1 MIDDPPTGGV
11 SAPLVELRG
20 ITKRFPGGTLANDA
34 IDLELRQ
41 GEILALL
48 GENGAGKSTL
58 MSILYGLYRPDEG
71 EIRLRGQAVRFR
83 SAHDAI
89 RHGLGMVHQDF
100 MLVPTLTVAENLML
114 GQPSPRAP
122 LLEDRRAVAARITEL
137 TLRHGLAVD
146 PLARVDR
153 LSVGQ
158 QQRVEILKALYRG
171 AEILILDEPTAV
183 LTPQEVDELL
193 AVLRGLAADGRS
205 IVFISHKLDEALRL
219 ADRIAVLR
227 GGRLVATVPAASIDA
242 RALGRL
248 MVGRDLERPVATHSG
263 GQREPR
269 LVLRKV
275 EVADDRGLP
284 ALRGIDLVVHAGEI
298 VAIAGVD
305 GNGQRELEEAIT
317 GLRPPRSGRILLAGR
332 DVTAATTHHR
342 LAAGLGYV
350 ASDRY
355 GRALIRDFAVADN
368 LVLERFDRPPFSHAG
383 ILDHAAIERH
393 ARQLVEAY
401 GIRAASIQTPA
412 GQLSGGNA
420 QKLVLARAL
429 SQEPTVLLVCQPT
442 RGVDVGAIE
451 QVHGELLRRRDA
463 GMAIL
468 LISTEL
474 DEVLALADRILVLSA
489 GRIAGERQAG
499 AANAE
504 QLGLMM
510 GGRHEAPAHVA

>member
-1 MIDDPPTGGV
+1 VIDDPSTGGA

-20 ITKRFPGGTLANDA
+20 VTKRFPGGALANDA
-34 IDLELRQ
+34 IDLELRH

-122 LLEDRRAVAARITEL
+122 LLESRRSVAARITGL
-137 TLRHGLAVD
+137 ALRHGLAID
-146 PLARVDR
+146 PLARVDG

-183 LTPQEVDELL
+183 LTPQETDELL
-193 AVLRGLAADGRS
+193 AVLRDLAANGRS
-205 IVFISHKLDEALRL
+205 IVFISHKLDEALRV

-227 GGRLVATVPAASIDA
+227 SGRLVATMPASSIDA

-248 MVGRDLERPVATHSG
+248 MVGRDLGSIVATHSA

-269 LVLRKV
+269 LTLRNI
-275 EVADDRGLP
+275 EVVDDRGLP

-298 VAIAGVD
+298 VGIAGVD
-305 GNGQRELEEAIT
+305 GNGQRELEEAIV
-317 GLRPPRSGRILLAGR
+317 GLRPPRSGCILLAAR
-332 DVTAATTHHR
+332 DVTTANPRQR
-342 LAAGLGYV
+342 LGSGLGYV
-350 ASDRY
+350 ASDRF
-355 GRALIRDFAVADN
+355 GRALLRDFAVADN
-368 LVLERFDRPPFSHAG
+368 LVLERFDRAPFSRAG
-383 ILDHAAIERH
+383 ILDPAAIGHH
-393 ARQLVEAY
+393 ARQLVQAFD
-401 GIRAASIQTPA
+401 IRAASSQIPA
-412 GQLSGGNA
+412 ARLSGGNA
-420 QKLVLARAL
+420 QKVVLARAL
-429 SQEPTVLLVCQPT
+429 AQTPTVLLVCQPT
-442 RGVDVGAIE
+442 RGVDIGAIE

-474 DEVLALADRILVLSA
+474 DEVLALSDRILVLSA

-504 QLGLMM
+504 ELGLMM

>member
-1 MIDDPPTGGV
+1 VVGDPGPVGGLAV
-11 SAPLVELRG
+11 VELRG
-20 ITKRFPGGTLANDA
+20 ITKRFPGGTVANDA
-34 IDLELRQ
+34 VDLELRQ

-71 EIRLRGQAVRFR
+71 ELRVRGRTVRFR
-83 SAHDAI
+83 SSHDAI
-89 RHGLGMVHQDF
+89 GHGLGMVHQHF
-100 MLVPTLTVAENLML
+100 MLVPTLTVAENMML

-122 LLEDRRAVAARITEL
+122 LLEDREVVAARIAEL
-137 TLRHGLAVD
+137 AERHGLAVE
-146 PLARVDR
+146 PRARVDR

-193 AVLRGLAADGRS
+193 TVLRGLAADGRT
-205 IVFISHKLDEALRL
+205 IVFISHKLDEALRV

-227 GGRLVATVPAASIDA
+227 GGRLVATVPAHSTDA

-248 MVGRDLERPVATHSG
+248 MVGHDLEGVIATHRTG
-263 GQREPR
+263 AGEPR
-269 LVLRKV
+269 LVLRDI
-275 EVADDRGLP
+275 EADDRGVP

-298 VAIAGVD
+298 VGIAGVD
-305 GNGQRELEEAIT
+305 GNGQLELEEVIA
-317 GLRPPRSGRILLAGR
+317 GLRSPRRGRMLLAGR
-332 DVTAATTHHR
+332 DVTAATPGQR
-342 LAAGLGYV
+342 FAAGLGYV

-355 GRALIRDFAVADN
+355 GRALLRDFAIAEN
-368 LVLERFDRPPFSHAG
+368 LVLERFHRPPFSRAG
-383 ILDHAAIERH
+383 MLDRAAIERH
-393 ARQLVEAY
+393 ARRLVQAFA
-401 GIRAASIQTPA
+401 IRAPSLATPA
-412 GQLSGGNA
+412 GRLSGGNA

-451 QVHGELLRRRDA
+451 QAHRELLQRRDA

-474 DEVLALADRILVLSA
+474 DEILALADRILVLYE
-489 GRIAGERQAG
+489 GRIAGERRAG
-499 AANAE
+499 EATAE
-504 QLGLMM
+504 ELGLMM
-510 GGRHEAPAHVA
+510 GGRHAAPVPAA

>member
-1 MIDDPPTGGV
+1 VAGDPPTAGG
-11 SAPLVELRG
+11 SAALVELRG
-20 ITKRFPGGTLANDA
+20 ISKRFPGGTLANDA

-41 GEILALL
+41 SEILALL

-58 MSILYGLYRPDEG
+58 MSILYGLLRPDQG
-71 EIRLRGQAVRFR
+71 EIRLRGQTVRFR

-89 RHGLGMVHQDF
+89 RHGLGMVHQHF

-137 TLRHGLAVD
+137 ARRHGLAVD
-146 PLARVDR
+146 PHSRVES

-205 IVFISHKLDEALRL
+205 IVFISHKLDEVLRL

-227 GGRLVATVPAASIDA
+227 GGRLVATVAAASTDA

-248 MVGRDLERPVATHSG
+248 MVGRDLENVVATHAA

-269 LVLRKV
+269 LTLRRV
-275 EVADDRGLP
+275 EAVDDRGVP

-298 VAIAGVD
+298 VGIAGVD
-305 GNGQRELEEAIT
+305 GNGQRELEEVIA
-317 GLRPPRSGRILLAGR
+317 GLRPLRSGRILLAGH
-332 DVTAATTHHR
+332 DVTIAPVSRR
-342 LAAGLGYV
+342 LAAGLGHV

-355 GRALIRDFAVADN
+355 GRALLRDFTIADN
-368 LVLERFDRPPFSHAG
+368 LVLGRFHRPPFSRAG
-383 ILDHAAIERH
+383 ILDRAAIEEH
-393 ARQLVEAY
+393 AGRLAETF
-401 GIRAASIQTPA
+401 GIRAASIDSPA
-412 GQLSGGNA
+412 GRLSGGNA

-429 SQEPTVLLVCQPT
+429 SQAPPVLLVCQPT

-474 DEVLALADRILVLSA
+474 DEVLALSDRILVLYE
-489 GRIAGERQAG
+489 GRIAGERRAG
-499 AANAE
+499 AATADE
-504 QLGLMM
+504 LGLMM
-510 GGRHEAPAHVA
+510 GGRHETPAPAE

>member
-1 MIDDPPTGGV
+1 MVGEPPAAGG
-11 SAPLVELRG
+11 SGALVELRR

-58 MSILYGLYRPDEG
+58 MNILYGLYRPDGG
-71 EIRLRGQAVRFR
+71 EIRLRGEAVRFH

-122 LLEDRRAVAARITEL
+122 LLEDRRAVAARISDL
-137 TLRHGLAVD
+137 ARRHGLAVD
-146 PLARVDR
+146 PHSRIDG

-171 AEILILDEPTAV
+171 AEILILDEPTSV
-183 LTPQEVDELL
+183 LTPHEVDELL
-193 AVLRGLAADGRS
+193 AVLRGLAADAHS
-205 IVFISHKLDEALRL
+205 IVFISHKLDEVLRV

-227 GGRLVATVPAASIDA
+227 SGRLVATVPASSTDA

-248 MVGRDLERPVATHSG
+248 MVGRDLKDVVATHPA
-263 GQREPR
+263 GQPEPR
-269 LVLRKV
+269 LVLRNV
-275 EVADDRGLP
+275 EAVDDREVP

-298 VAIAGVD
+298 VGIAGVD
-305 GNGQRELEEAIT
+305 GNGQRELEEVIA
-317 GLRPPRSGRILLAGR
+317 GLRPSRSGCILLAGR
-332 DVTAATTHHR
+332 DVTAATTSDR

-355 GRALIRDFAVADN
+355 GRSLLRDFAVADN
-368 LVLERFDRPPFSHAG
+368 LVLERFHRPPFSRAG
-383 ILDHAAIERH
+383 ILDRAAIERN
-393 ARQLVEAY
+393 ARRLVEAF
-401 GIRAASIQTPA
+401 GIRAASIESLA

-442 RGVDVGAIE
+442 RGVDIGAVE

-474 DEVLALADRILVLSA
+474 DEVLALSDRILVLYE
-489 GRIAGERQAG
+489 GQIAGEQRAG
-499 AANAE
+499 EANAE
-504 QLGLMM
+504 ELGLMM
-510 GGRHEAPAHVA
+510 GGRHAAPAHAA

>member
-1 MIDDPPTGGV
+1 VVGDPPAAGLAAV
-11 SAPLVELRG
+11 VELRG
-20 ITKRFPGGTLANDA
+20 ITKRFPGGTLANDR
-34 IDLELRQ
+34 IDLALHQ

-71 EIRLRGQAVRFR
+71 EIRLRGRTVRFR

-89 RHGLGMVHQDF
+89 RHGLGMVHQHF
-100 MLVPTLTVAENLML
+100 MLVPTLSVAENLML

-122 LLEDRRAVAARITEL
+122 LLEGRPAVAARIADL
-137 TLRHGLAVD
+137 ARRHGLAVD
-146 PLARVDR
+146 PDARVES

-171 AEILILDEPTAV
+171 AGILILDEPTAV
-183 LTPQEVDELL
+183 LTPQEADELL
-193 AVLRGLAADGRS
+193 TVLRGLAANGRS

-227 GGRLVATVPAASIDA
+227 DGRLVASVPARTTDA

-248 MVGRDLERPVATHSG
+248 MVGRDLEGVVATHSA
-263 GQREPR
+263 GQGEPR
-269 LVLRKV
+269 LILRDLEAV
-275 EVADDRGLP
+275 DDRGMP
-284 ALRGIDLVVHAGEI
+284 ALRGIDLTVHAGEI
-298 VAIAGVD
+298 VGIAGVD
-305 GNGQRELEEAIT
+305 GNGQRELEDVIV
-317 GLRPPRSGRILLAGR
+317 GLRPSRSGRVVLAGR
-332 DVTAATTHHR
+332 DVTAATTGRR

-355 GRALIRDFAVADN
+355 GRALLRDFAIADN
-368 LVLERFDRPPFSHAG
+368 LVLERFHRPPFSRAG
-383 ILDHAAIERH
+383 ILDRAAIAAH
-393 ARQLVEAY
+393 ALRLVQTFD
-401 GIRAASIQTPA
+401 IRAASIESPA

-451 QVHGELLRRRDA
+451 QVHGEILRRRDA

-474 DEVLALADRILVLSA
+474 DEVLALADRILVLYE
-489 GRIAGERQAG
+489 GRIAGERRAG
-499 AANAE
+499 EANAE
-504 QLGLMM
+504 DLGLMM
-510 GGRHEAPAHVA
+510 GGRHEAPAPAA

>member
-1 MIDDPPTGGV
+1 VVGDPPA
-11 SAPLVELRG
+11 APGPAALVELRG

-41 GEILALL
+41 SEILALL
-48 GENGAGKSTL
+48 GENGAGKTTL
-58 MSILYGLYRPDEG
+58 MSILYGLYRPDAG
-71 EIRLRGQAVRFR
+71 EMRLNGQAVRFR

-114 GQPSPRAP
+114 GQLSPRAP
-122 LLEDRRAVAARITEL
+122 LLEDRRAVAARITDL
-137 TLRHGLAVD
+137 ARRHGLPVD
-146 PLARVDR
+146 PHSRIDS

-171 AEILILDEPTAV
+171 AEILILDEPTSV

-205 IVFISHKLDEALRL
+205 IVFISHKLDEVLRV

-227 GGRLVATVPAASIDA
+227 SGRLVATVLASSTDA

-248 MVGRDLERPVATHSG
+248 MVGRDLKGVVATHPAR
-263 GQREPR
+263 QHEPR
-269 LVLRKV
+269 LMLHNV
-275 EVADDRGLP
+275 EVVDDREVP
-284 ALRGIDLVVHAGEI
+284 ALRGVDLVVHAGEI
-298 VAIAGVD
+298 VGIAGVD
-305 GNGQRELEEAIT
+305 GNGQRELEEVIA
-317 GLRPPRSGRILLAGR
+317 GLRPSRSGCILLAGR
-332 DVTAATTHHR
+332 DVTVATTSQR

-355 GRALIRDFAVADN
+355 GRALLSDFAVADN
-368 LVLERFDRPPFSHAG
+368 LVLERFHRPPFSRAG
-383 ILDHAAIERH
+383 ILDRAAIERH
-393 ARQLVEAY
+393 ARRLVDAF
-401 GIRAASIQTPA
+401 GIRAASIETPA

-442 RGVDVGAIE
+442 RGVDVGAVE
-451 QVHGELLRRRDA
+451 QVHAELLRRRDA

-474 DEVLALADRILVLSA
+474 DEMLALSDRILVLYE
-489 GRIAGERQAG
+489 GQIAGERRAG
-499 AANAE
+499 EANAE
-504 QLGLMM
+504 ELGLMM
-510 GGRHEAPAHVA
+510 GGRHEAPAHAA

>member
-1 MIDDPPTGGV
+1 VVEDP

-20 ITKRFPGGTLANDA
+20 ITKRFPGGALANDA
-34 IDLELRQ
+34 IDLELRH

-58 MSILYGLYRPDEG
+58 MSILYGLYRPDDG
-71 EIRLRGQAVRFR
+71 EIRLRGQALRFR

-114 GQPSPRAP
+114 GQPSPHAP
-122 LLEDRRAVAARITEL
+122 LLEDRRTVAARITDL
-137 TLRHGLAVD
+137 AARHGLAVD
-146 PLARVDR
+146 PFARVDS

-171 AEILILDEPTAV
+171 AKILILDEPTAV
-183 LTPQEVDELL
+183 LTPQEVDELVT
-193 AVLRGLAADGRS
+193 VLRVLAANGCS

-227 GGRLVATVPAASIDA
+227 GGRLVATVLPGEIDA

-248 MVGRDLERPVATHSG
+248 MIGRDLGDVVATRSAG
-263 GQREPR
+263 EREPR
-269 LVLRKV
+269 LVLRDV

-305 GNGQRELEEAIT
+305 GNGQRELEEAIA
-317 GLRPPRSGRILLAGR
+317 GLRPLRRGRVLLGAR
-332 DVTAATTHHR
+332 DMTAATPHQR
-342 LAAGLGYV
+342 LGSGLGYV
-350 ASDRY
+350 ASDRF
-355 GRALIRDFAVADN
+355 GQALLRDFAIADN
-368 LVLERFDRPPFSHAG
+368 LVLERFAWPPFSRAG
-383 ILDHAAIERH
+383 ILDRAAIERH
-393 ARQLVEAY
+393 ARQLVQAFD
-401 GIRAASIQTPA
+401 IRAASIETPA
-412 GQLSGGNA
+412 GRLSGGNA
-420 QKLVLARAL
+420 QKVVLARAL
-429 SQEPTVLLVCQPT
+429 SQQPTALLACQPT

-451 QVHGELLRRRDA
+451 QIHGELLRRRDA
-463 GMAIL
+463 GVAIL

-474 DEVLALADRILVLSA
+474 EEVLALADRILVLSA
-489 GRIAGERQAG
+489 GRIAGERPAG
-499 AANAE
+499 AANADE
-504 QLGLMM
+504 LGLLM
-510 GGRHEAPAHVA
+510 GGRHEVLAHGA

>member
-1 MIDDPPTGGV
+1 MVGHPPLPGG
-11 SAPLVELRG
+11 SATIVELHG
-20 ITKRFPGGTLANDA
+20 ITKRFPGGTIANDS
-34 IDLELRQ
+34 IDLELRK

-58 MSILYGLYRPDEG
+58 MSILYGLYRPDAG

-89 RHGLGMVHQDF
+89 RYGLGMVHQHF

-122 LLEDRRAVAARITEL
+122 LLEDGRAVAARITEL
-137 TLRHGLAVD
+137 ARRHGLAVD
-146 PLARVDR
+146 PHARVDS

-158 QQRVEILKALYRG
+158 QQRGEILKALYRG

-193 AVLRGLAADGRS
+193 AVLRGLATDGRS
-205 IVFISHKLDEALRL
+205 IVFISHKLDEVLRL

-227 GGRLVATVPAASIDA
+227 DGRVVATVPAGSTDA

-248 MVGRDLERPVATHSG
+248 MVGRDLKSVVATRSAG
-263 GQREPR
+263 MREPR
-269 LVLRKV
+269 L
-275 EVADDRGLP
+275 
-284 ALRGIDLVVHAGEI
+284 ALRGVGAADERGAVALRGTDLVVHAGEI
-298 VAIAGVD
+298 VGIAGVD
-305 GNGQRELEEAIT
+305 GNGQLELEEVIT
-317 GLRPPRSGRILLAGR
+317 GLRPASSGRMLLAGR
-332 DVTAATTHHR
+332 DVTTATTGQR

-355 GRALIRDFAVADN
+355 GRALLRDLAIADN
-368 LVLERFDRPPFSHAG
+368 LVLERFHRPPFSRAG
-383 ILDHAAIERH
+383 ILDRAAIEGH
-393 ARQLVEAY
+393 ARRLVEAF
-401 GIRAASIQTPA
+401 GIRAVSVESPA

-429 SQEPTVLLVCQPT
+429 SQEPVFLLVCQPT

-451 QVHGELLRRRDA
+451 QVHGEILRRRDA

-474 DEVLALADRILVLSA
+474 DEVLALSDRIIVLYE
-489 GRIAGERQAG
+489 GRVAGERLAG
-499 AANAE
+499 EATAE
-504 QLGLMM
+504 ELGLMM
-510 GGRHEAPAHVA
+510 GGRHAAPAYAA

>member
-1 MIDDPPTGGV
+1 VVGDPPAAGG
-11 SAPLVELRG
+11 SAALVELRG

-58 MSILYGLYRPDEG
+58 MSILYGLYRPDAG
-71 EIRLRGQAVRFR
+71 EIRLRGEAVRLR

-89 RHGLGMVHQDF
+89 GHGLGMVHQDF

-137 TLRHGLAVD
+137 ARRHGLAVD
-146 PLARVDR
+146 PHSRIDR

-171 AEILILDEPTAV
+171 AEVLILDEPTSV
-183 LTPQEVDELL
+183 LTPQEVDGLL

-205 IVFISHKLDEALRL
+205 IVFISHKLDEVLRL

-227 GGRLVATVPAASIDA
+227 SGQLVATVPASSADA

-248 MVGRDLERPVATHSG
+248 MVGRDLKGFVATHSAA
-263 GQREPR
+263 QHEPR
-269 LVLRKV
+269 LVLRNV
-275 EVADDRGLP
+275 EAVDDREVP

-298 VAIAGVD
+298 LGIAGVD
-305 GNGQRELEEAIT
+305 GNGQRELEEVIA
-317 GLRPPRSGRILLAGR
+317 GLRPSRSGRVQLAGR
-332 DVTAATTHHR
+332 DVTAATTSHR

-355 GRALIRDFAVADN
+355 GHALIRDFAVADN
-368 LVLERFDRPPFSHAG
+368 LLLERFHRPPFSRAG
-383 ILDHAAIERH
+383 ILDRAAIERH
-393 ARQLVEAY
+393 ARRLVEAF
-401 GIRAASIQTPA
+401 GIRAASIETPA
-412 GQLSGGNA
+412 GRLSGGNA

-429 SQEPTVLLVCQPT
+429 SQEPAVLLVCQPT

-451 QVHGELLRRRDA
+451 QVHGELLRRREA

-474 DEVLALADRILVLSA
+474 EEVLALSDRILVLYE
-489 GRIAGERQAG
+489 GRIAGERRASE
-499 AANAE
+499 ANAE
-504 QLGLMM
+504 ELGLMM
-510 GGRHEAPAHVA
+510 GGRHEAPGHAA

>member
-1 MIDDPPTGGV
+1 VAGDPPTAGG
-11 SAPLVELRG
+11 STALVELRG

-34 IDLELRQ
+34 IDLELRH

-58 MSILYGLYRPDEG
+58 MSILYGLLRRDEG
-71 EIRLRGQAVRFR
+71 EIRLRGHPVRFR

-89 RHGLGMVHQDF
+89 RHGLGMVHQHF

-122 LLEDRRAVAARITEL
+122 LLEDRRAVAARIAEL
-137 TLRHGLAVD
+137 ARRHGLAVE
-146 PLARVDR
+146 PHSRVES

-205 IVFISHKLDEALRL
+205 IVFISHKLDEVLRL

-227 GGRLVATVPAASIDA
+227 GGRLVATVPAASTDA
-242 RALGRL
+242 RTLGRL
-248 MVGRDLERPVATHSG
+248 MVGRDLEDVVATHAA
-263 GQREPR
+263 GQGEPR
-269 LVLRKV
+269 LTLRGV
-275 EVADDRGLP
+275 EAVDDRGVP
-284 ALRGIDLVVHAGEI
+284 ALCGIDLVVHAGEI
-298 VAIAGVD
+298 VGIAGVD
-305 GNGQRELEEAIT
+305 GNGQRELEEVIA
-317 GLRPPRSGRILLAGR
+317 GLRAPRSGRILLAGR
-332 DVTAATTHHR
+332 DVTVATTSRR

-355 GRALIRDFAVADN
+355 GRALLRDFTIADN
-368 LVLERFDRPPFSHAG
+368 LVLERFHRPPFSRAG
-383 ILDHAAIERH
+383 ILDRAAIEGH
-393 ARQLVEAY
+393 ARRLVEAF
-401 GIRAASIQTPA
+401 GIRAASIKSSA
-412 GQLSGGNA
+412 GRLSGGNA

-429 SQEPTVLLVCQPT
+429 SQAPTVLLVCQPT

-451 QVHGELLRRRDA
+451 LVHGELLRRRDA
-463 GMAIL
+463 GMAVL

-474 DEVLALADRILVLSA
+474 DEVLALSDRILVLYE
-489 GRIAGERQAG
+489 GRIAGERRAG
-499 AANAE
+499 EATAE
-504 QLGLMM
+504 ELGLMM
-510 GGRHEAPAHVA
+510 GGRHETPAHAA

>member
-1 MIDDPPTGGV
+1 VVADPSPGGG
-11 SAPLVELRG
+11 SAALVELRG
-20 ITKRFPGGTLANDA
+20 ITKRFPGGTLANNA
-34 IDLELRQ
+34 IDLELRR

-58 MSILYGLYRPDEG
+58 MSILYGLYRPDAG

-114 GQPSPRAP
+114 GQPSSRAP
-122 LLEDRRAVAARITEL
+122 LLADRRAVAARITEL
-137 TLRHGLAVD
+137 ALRHGLAVD
-146 PLARVDR
+146 PLARVDS

-171 AEILILDEPTAV
+171 ADILILDEPTAV

-193 AVLRGLAADGRS
+193 AVLRALAADGRS

-227 GGRLVATVPAASIDA
+227 SGRLVATVLPGETDA

-248 MVGRDLERPVATHSG
+248 MIGRDLGRVVATHAA
-263 GQREPR
+263 GQPEPR
-269 LVLRKV
+269 LVLRDV

-284 ALRGIDLVVHAGEI
+284 ALRDIDLVVHAGEI
-298 VAIAGVD
+298 VGIAGVD
-305 GNGQRELEEAIT
+305 GNGQRELEEVVT
-317 GLRPPRSGRILLAGR
+317 GLRPPRSGGILLAGR
-332 DVTAATTHHR
+332 DVTAAPPGQR
-342 LAAGLGYV
+342 LDSGLGYV

-355 GRALIRDFAVADN
+355 GRALLRDFAVADN
-368 LVLERFDRPPFSHAG
+368 LVLESFHRPPFSRAG
-383 ILDHAAIERH
+383 ILDRAAIERY
-393 ARQLVEAY
+393 ARRLVEVY
-401 GIRAASIQTPA
+401 GIRAASIRTPA
-412 GQLSGGNA
+412 GGLSGGNA

-429 SQEPTVLLVCQPT
+429 SQEPAVLLVCQPT

-468 LISTEL
+468 LISTDL
-474 DEVLALADRILVLSA
+474 DEVLALSDRILVLSA
-489 GRIAGERQAG
+489 GRIAGERPAG
-499 AANAE
+499 AAHAE
-504 QLGLMM
+504 ELGLMM

>member
-1 MIDDPPTGGV
+1 LVGDPPTAGG
-11 SAPLVELRG
+11 SAALVELRG

-34 IDLELRQ
+34 IDLELRR

-58 MSILYGLYRPDEG
+58 MSILYGLYRPDDG
-71 EIRLRGQAVRFR
+71 EIRLRRQAVRFR

-122 LLEDRRAVAARITEL
+122 LLEDRRAVAVRITEL
-137 TLRHGLAVD
+137 ARRHGVAVD
-146 PLARVDR
+146 PHARVDS

-171 AEILILDEPTAV
+171 AEILILDEPTSV
-183 LTPQEVDELL
+183 LTPQEADELL

-205 IVFISHKLDEALRL
+205 IVFISHKLDEALRV

-227 GGRLVATVPAASIDA
+227 SGRLVATAPASSTDS
-242 RALGRL
+242 RTLGRL
-248 MVGRDLERPVATHSG
+248 MVGRDLKGVVVAHSAG
-263 GQREPR
+263 RREPR
-269 LVLRKV
+269 LTLRGV
-275 EVADDRGLP
+275 EALDDRGVL
-284 ALRGIDLVVHAGEI
+284 ALRSIDLVVHAGEI
-298 VAIAGVD
+298 VGIAGVD
-305 GNGQRELEEAIT
+305 GNGQRELEEVIA

-332 DVTAATTHHR
+332 DVTAATTSQR

-355 GRALIRDFAVADN
+355 GRALLRDFAIADN
-368 LVLERFDRPPFSHAG
+368 LVLERFHRPPFSRAG
-383 ILDHAAIERH
+383 ILDRAAIERY
-393 ARQLVEAY
+393 ARRLVEAFN
-401 GIRAASIQTPA
+401 IRTASIESPA

-451 QVHGELLRRRDA
+451 QVHRELLRWRDA

-474 DEVLALADRILVLSA
+474 DEVLALSDRILVLYE
-489 GRIAGERQAG
+489 GRIAGERRAG
-499 AANAE
+499 EANAE
-504 QLGLMM
+504 ELGLIM
-510 GGRHEAPAHVA
+510 GGRQPAPVHAA

>member
-1 MIDDPPTGGV
+1 VVGDPSTAGSPAV
-11 SAPLVELRG
+11 LVELRG
-20 ITKRFPGGTLANDA
+20 ITKRFPGGTLANDG
-34 IDLELRQ
+34 IDLALHES
-41 GEILALL
+41 EILALL

-58 MSILYGLYRPDEG
+58 MSILYGLYRPDDG
-71 EIRLRGQAVRFR
+71 EIRLRGQVVRFR
-83 SAHDAI
+83 SAQDAI

-122 LLEDRRAVAARITEL
+122 LLADRRAVAAGITEL
-137 TLRHGLAVD
+137 ARRHGLEVD
-146 PLARVDR
+146 PHARVDG

-183 LTPQEVDELL
+183 LTPQEADELL
-193 AVLRGLAADGRS
+193 AVLRRLAADGRS
-205 IVFISHKLDEALRL
+205 IVFISHKLDEVLRL

-227 GGRLVATVPAASIDA
+227 SGRLVATVRASWIDA

-248 MVGRDLERPVATHSG
+248 MVGRELVSVVASHAAG
-263 GQREPR
+263 RREAR
-269 LVLRKV
+269 LVLRNI
-275 EVADDRGLP
+275 EVVNDRGVL

-298 VAIAGVD
+298 VGIAGVD
-305 GNGQRELEEAIT
+305 GNGQRELEEVIV
-317 GLRPPRSGRILLAGR
+317 GLRRPRDGRVLLAGR
-332 DVTAATTHHR
+332 DVTVATTRDR

-355 GRALIRDFAVADN
+355 GHALLRDFAIAEN
-368 LVLERFDRPPFSHAG
+368 LVLECIHRPPFSRAG
-383 ILDHAAIERH
+383 ILDRAAIERH
-393 ARQLVEAY
+393 ARRLVDAF
-401 GIRAASIQTPA
+401 GIRAASVETPA
-412 GQLSGGNA
+412 GRLSGGNA

-429 SQEPTVLLVCQPT
+429 SHAPALLLVCQPT
-442 RGVDVGAIE
+442 RGLDVGALE

-474 DEVLALADRILVLSA
+474 DEVLALSDRILVLYE
-489 GRIAGERQAG
+489 GQIAGERRAG
-499 AANAE
+499 EANAE
-504 QLGLMM
+504 DLGLMM
-510 GGRHEAPAHVA
+510 GGRHQAPAQAE

>member
-1 MIDDPPTGGV
+1 VVGDPPAAGG
-11 SAPLVELRG
+11 AAALVELRG
-20 ITKRFPGGTLANDA
+20 VTKRFPGGTLANDA

-58 MSILYGLYRPDEG
+58 MSILYGLYRPDAG
-71 EIRLRGQAVRFR
+71 EIRLRGEAVRFR

-114 GQPSPRAP
+114 GQRSPRAP
-122 LLEDRRAVAARITEL
+122 LLEDGRAVAARL
-137 TLRHGLAVD
+137 TDLARRHGLAVD
-146 PLARVDR
+146 PHARVDR

-171 AEILILDEPTAV
+171 AGILILDEPTSV

-205 IVFISHKLDEALRL
+205 IVFISHKLDEVLRL

-227 GGRLVATVPAASIDA
+227 SGQLVATVPASATDA

-248 MVGRDLERPVATHSG
+248 MVGRDLKGVVANHSA

-269 LVLRKV
+269 LMLRNV
-275 EVADDRGLP
+275 EAVDERGMP
-284 ALRGIDLVVHAGEI
+284 ALRRINLAVNAGEI
-298 VAIAGVD
+298 VGIAGVD
-305 GNGQRELEEAIT
+305 GNGQRELEEVIA
-317 GLRPPRSGRILLAGR
+317 GLRPSRSGRILLAGR
-332 DVTAATTHHR
+332 DVTAATTSDR

-355 GRALIRDFAVADN
+355 GRALLRDFAVADN
-368 LVLERFDRPPFSHAG
+368 LVLERFHRPPFSRAG
-383 ILDHAAIERH
+383 ILDRTAIERH
-393 ARQLVEAY
+393 ARRLVEAF
-401 GIRAASIQTPA
+401 GIRAASIESPA

-442 RGVDVGAIE
+442 RGVDVGAVE

-474 DEVLALADRILVLSA
+474 DEVLALSDRILVLYA
-489 GRIAGERQAG
+489 GQIAGEQRAG
-499 AANAE
+499 EANAE
-504 QLGLMM
+504 ELGLMM
-510 GGRHEAPAHVA
+510 GGRHEAPVHAA

>member
-1 MIDDPPTGGV
+1 M
-11 SAPLVELRG
+11 
-20 ITKRFPGGTLANDA
+20 
-34 IDLELRQ
+34 
-41 GEILALL
+41 
-48 GENGAGKSTL
+48 
-58 MSILYGLYRPDEG
+58 
-71 EIRLRGQAVRFR
+71 
-83 SAHDAI
+83 
-89 RHGLGMVHQDF
+89 
-100 MLVPTLTVAENLML
+100 
-114 GQPSPRAP
+114 
-122 LLEDRRAVAARITEL
+122 
-137 TLRHGLAVD
+137 
-146 PLARVDR
+146 
-153 LSVGQ
+153 
-158 QQRVEILKALYRG
+158 
-171 AEILILDEPTAV
+171 
-183 LTPQEVDELL
+183 
-193 AVLRGLAADGRS
+193 
-205 IVFISHKLDEALRL
+205 
-219 ADRIAVLR
+219 
-227 GGRLVATVPAASIDA
+227 
-242 RALGRL
+242 
-248 MVGRDLERPVATHSG
+248 
-263 GQREPR
+263 
-269 LVLRKV
+269 
-275 EVADDRGLP
+275 P

-298 VAIAGVD
+298 VGIAGVD

-332 DVTAATTHHR
+332 DVTAATTRHR
-342 LAAGLGYV
+342 LTAGLGYV

-489 GRIAGERQAG
+489 GQIAGERQAG
-499 AANAE
+499 AANVE

-510 GGRHEAPAHVA
+510 GGRHEAPAHLA

>member
-1 MIDDPPTGGV
+1 VAGDPPTAGG
-11 SAPLVELRG
+11 STALVELRG
-20 ITKRFPGGTLANDA
+20 ITKRFPGGTLANHA
-34 IDLELRQ
+34 IDLELRR

-58 MSILYGLYRPDEG
+58 MSILYGLLRRDEG
-71 EIRLRGQAVRFR
+71 EIRLRGHPVRFR

-89 RHGLGMVHQDF
+89 RHGLGMVHQHF

-122 LLEDRRAVAARITEL
+122 LLEDRRAVAARIAEL
-137 TLRHGLAVD
+137 ARRHGLAVE
-146 PLARVDR
+146 PHSRVES

-205 IVFISHKLDEALRL
+205 IVFISHKLDEVLRL

-227 GGRLVATVPAASIDA
+227 GGRLVATVPAASTDA
-242 RALGRL
+242 RTLGRL
-248 MVGRDLERPVATHSG
+248 MVGRDLEDVVATHAA
-263 GQREPR
+263 GQGEPR
-269 LVLRKV
+269 LTLRGV
-275 EVADDRGLP
+275 EAVDDRGAP
-284 ALRGIDLVVHAGEI
+284 ALCGIDLVVHAGEI
-298 VAIAGVD
+298 VGIAGVD
-305 GNGQRELEEAIT
+305 GNGQRELEEVIA
-317 GLRPPRSGRILLAGR
+317 GLRAPRSGRILLAGR
-332 DVTAATTHHR
+332 DVTVATTSRR

-355 GRALIRDFAVADN
+355 GRALLRDFTIADN
-368 LVLERFDRPPFSHAG
+368 LVLERFHRPPFSRAG
-383 ILDHAAIERH
+383 ILDRAAIEGH
-393 ARQLVEAY
+393 ARRLVEAF
-401 GIRAASIQTPA
+401 GIRAASIKSSA
-412 GQLSGGNA
+412 GRLSGGNA

-429 SQEPTVLLVCQPT
+429 SQAPTVLLVCQPT

-451 QVHGELLRRRDA
+451 LVHGELLRRRDA
-463 GMAIL
+463 GMAVL

-474 DEVLALADRILVLSA
+474 DEVLALSDRILVLYE
-489 GRIAGERQAG
+489 GRIAGERRAG
-499 AANAE
+499 EATAE
-504 QLGLMM
+504 ELGLMM
-510 GGRHEAPAHVA
+510 GGRHETPAHAA